1 MNLYR
6 RDDLRTWFEDVGVLY
21 VVVVALVV
29 VSFLTGWVLDGV
41 TW

>member
-6 RDDLRTWFEDVGVLY
+6 RDNLRTWFEDVGVL
-21 VVVVALVV
+21 VVVG
-29 VSFLTGWVLDGV
+29 FLTVWVLDTV

>member
-21 VVVVALVV
+21 V
-29 VSFLTGWVLDGV
+29 GV